1 MIKEACITEKKK
13 EYAPTHESLAN
24 ISSKTDIVCNTKWC
38 ESDNRLLTHNVTIVE
53 GEIDSPVFLGLLLVT
68 TEMMQR
74 EMCHYND

>member
-38 ESDNRLLTHNVTIVE
+38 ESDN
-53 GEIDSPVFLGLLLVT
+53 T
-68 TEMMQR
+68 TDPQCDYCR
-74 EMCHYND
+74 R